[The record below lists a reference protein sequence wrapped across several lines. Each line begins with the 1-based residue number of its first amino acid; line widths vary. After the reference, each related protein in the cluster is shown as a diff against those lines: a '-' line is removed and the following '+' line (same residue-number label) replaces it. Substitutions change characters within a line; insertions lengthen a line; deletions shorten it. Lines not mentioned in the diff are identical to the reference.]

1 MANNQVKKILIFS
14 TAYLPL
20 VGGAEVAVDEIT
32 KRLPDWQFD
41 MVTAKIKRGLADFE
55 RIGNVN
61 IYRVGFG
68 FGFDK
73 FLLPFMGLLKAVA
86 LSRKENYQII
96 WAIMASQ
103 AAIAAMFLKVFYRNK
118 KFLLTLQEGDPEKH
132 LKRYVLNIGFLY
144 KLLIRPWHILSLQRA
159 DYLTAISNDL
169 KKRALDSGVK
179 VPIEI
184 VPNGVDLEK
193 FFTVIASEAKQSS
206 NEIAASQTPRND
218 IIKNEKVILTVS
230 RLVKKNG
237 IDDLIKAG
245 QYLDFP
251 FKILIVGEGPDEG
264 KLKKLAKKIKLEN
277 KILFL
282 GHINHSD
289 LPKYHSMA
297 DIFIRSSLSEGLGN
311 VFLEAMAMGL
321 PIIGTPIG
329 GIPDFLE
336 DRKTGLFCEVNN
348 PQDIAKKVK
357 EILDNELLRKTLAEN
372 GLDLVRERYNWDKI
386 SEEMRKVFVKNL
398 QINI

>member
-1 MANNQVKKILIFS
+1 MANNQAKKILIFS

-32 KRLPDWQFD
+32 KRLPNWQFD
-41 MVTAKIKRGLADFE
+41 MVTAKIQRGLADFE

-68 FGFDK
+68 FSFDK
-73 FLLPFMGLLKAVA
+73 FLLPFMGLLKAVT
-86 LSRKENYQII
+86 LNRKENYQII

-103 AAIAAMFLKVFYRNK
+103 AAIAAMFLKTFYKSK
-118 KFLLTLQEGDPEKH
+118 KFLLTLQEGDPEKY
-132 LKRYVLNIGFLY
+132 LKRYVFNIGFLY

-179 VPIEI
+179 APIEI
-184 VPNGVDLEK
+184 IPNGVDLEK
-193 FFTVIASEAKQSS
+193 FRSGFNSLELKEKLGIKPEDK
-206 NEIAASQTPRND
+206 
-218 IIKNEKVILTVS
+218 IIITVS

-251 FKILIVGEGPDEG
+251 FKILIIGEGHNKE
-264 KLKKLAKKIKLEN
+264 KLKNLVERLNLKDKV
-277 KILFL
+277 LFL
-282 GHINHSD
+282 GYISHND
-289 LPKYHSMA
+289 LPKYYSLA
-297 DIFIRSSLSEGLGN
+297 DVFVRPSLSEGLGN
-311 VFLEAMAMGL
+311 VFLEAMACGT
-321 PIIGTPIG
+321 PIIGTPVG

-336 DRKTGLFCEVNN
+336 DKKTGLFCEVSN
-348 PQDIAKKVK
+348 PQDIAQKIK
-357 EILDNELLRKTLAEN
+357 EILSNDPLKKTLAKN
-372 GLDLVRERYNWDKI
+372 GLDLVREKYNWDKI
-386 SEEMRKVFVKNL
+386 ALKMEGVFKKL
-398 QINI
+398 L

>member
-103 AAIAAMFLKVFYRNK
+103 AAIAAMFLKTFYRNK